1 MSLINQMLNDLEK
14 RGVSALPGEP
24 SLHVVNRQTNWRIWG
39 VGLLAVLLVIM
50 LLALGWQQIKQK
62 ASTPNIPP
70 VPAAAT
76 TTPPVVAVPAVAAK
90 SLLPAPTTTAETQN
104 AVPVIHGISPQLPL
118 AKGVTQPLII
128 NGSNFAQSATVT
140 LRTLEG
146 QVFAN
151 RPVYS
156 ISPTQIIINPNFGVR
171 PHQWTVEVV
180 NAPGVMAGQFTFT
193 VQAAPVAV
201 PAQTTP
207 QTPTLAKEPTKAN
220 PPPASESAPVSVTAA
235 SGVEKKISLK
245 QQADNE
251 FRKATALM
259 QQGRS
264 NEALAGFEATL
275 QLYPAH
281 DAARQVMAGLLAENK
296 RNAEAEQVLH
306 DGLKLNP
313 KAAALAMHLARLQ
326 VERNAL
332 QQALDTLMTSL
343 PYAALQA
350 DYQAFVAAVLQR
362 LERHMDAVTHYRA
375 ALQITP
381 NSGLWW
387 MGLGISLQALQR
399 TDEARDAF
407 RRALDTRTLS
417 GELQAFVAQRL
428 KEL

>member
-1 MSLINQMLNDLEK
+1 
-14 RGVSALPGEP
+14 
-24 SLHVVNRQTNWRIWG
+24 
-39 VGLLAVLLVIM
+39 
-50 LLALGWQQIKQK
+50 
-62 ASTPNIPP
+62 
-70 VPAAAT
+70 
-76 TTPPVVAVPAVAAK
+76 
-90 SLLPAPTTTAETQN
+90 
-104 AVPVIHGISPQLPL
+104 
-118 AKGVTQPLII
+118 
-128 NGSNFAQSATVT
+128 
-140 LRTLEG
+140 
-146 QVFAN
+146 
-151 RPVYS
+151 
-156 ISPTQIIINPNFGVR
+156 
-171 PHQWTVEVV
+171 
-180 NAPGVMAGQFTFT
+180 
-193 VQAAPVAV
+193 
-201 PAQTTP
+201 
-207 QTPTLAKEPTKAN
+207 
-220 PPPASESAPVSVTAA
+220 
-235 SGVEKKISLK
+235 
-245 QQADNE
+245 
-251 FRKATALM
+251 
-259 QQGRS
+259 
-264 NEALAGFEATL
+264 
-275 QLYPAH
+275 
-281 DAARQVMAGLLAENK
+281 MAGLLAENK